1 MKIIFLTGIWPPDVG
16 GPATHGPDFAAFLR
30 DRGHSVRVVTM
41 GDREPSERP
50 VPVDW
55 ITRER
60 PFVVRYPL
68 VAAKGF
74 RLARHADVVY
84 ATATYAAAAAAS
96 IGKPLVA
103 KLVSDP
109 AFERAWRYGLYRG
122 SAEQFESAPGAR
134 LATLR
139 RLRDLS
145 LGRATRIVVPSR
157 YLAERAIGWGL
168 DRDRVEVLA
177 DPAPPPSRCSP
188 SRSGRGRSSSR
199 AG

>member
-1 MKIIFLTGIWPPDVG
+1 MRQSASVTRSSAIRGERSCEGRAICRTSATPPYDSPMRIVFLTGIWPPDVG

-41 GDREPSERP
+41 GDAEPTERP

-55 ITRER
+55 VTRGR
-60 PFVVRYPL
+60 PFVVCYPL

-74 RLARHADVVY
+74 RLARTADVVY

-96 IGKPLVA
+96 VGKPLVV

-122 SAEQFESAPGAR
+122 PAAALEAPR
-134 LATLR
+134 
-139 RLRDLS
+139 
-145 LGRATRIVVPSR
+145 
-157 YLAERAIGWGL
+157 
-168 DRDRVEVLA
+168 
-177 DPAPPPSRCSP
+177 
-188 SRSGRGRSSSR
+188 
-199 AG
+199 